1 MDALI
6 TYLPFYRVHEILDY
20 FIKNAELMSTNRKIV
35 YIDNVYTDRQLDLLK
50 KIVPEDIEIRHG
62 NWRDRNMTFMRI
74 LRDAK
79 EEGLD
84 ALVVD
89 SDNVLDGRLARF
101 DRELVKRFG
110 FYTVIDYARAK
121 MKGWWDRSVK
131 LGSIKIDSEEIEVYG
146 FRVFNLW
153 KTVFF
158 IGPKQAV
165 RLSKDL
171 LESLNYSMLE
181 NIEESLKNID
191 ARIKSYLTD
200 ETVLGMLLFYSNI
213 RTTPWVIMSYHV
225 HHGSTETKGISR
237 TSKLMVAMVHTQ
249 LGKELLK
256 RKLSKEMLWYYTRYK
271 IAQLYNF
278 LVEYIK
284 Q

>member
-1 MDALI
+1 
-6 TYLPFYRVHEILDY
+6 V
-20 FIKNAELMSTNRKIV
+20 RK
-35 YIDNVYTDRQLDLLK
+35 
-50 KIVPEDIEIRHG
+50 
-62 NWRDRNMTFMRI
+62 
-74 LRDAK
+74 
-79 EEGLD
+79 
-84 ALVVD
+84 
-89 SDNVLDGRLARF
+89 
-101 DRELVKRFG
+101 
-110 FYTVIDYARAK
+110 
-121 MKGWWDRSVK
+121 
-131 LGSIKIDSEEIEVYG
+131 IEVYG
-146 FRVFNLW
+146 FRAFNLW

-171 LESLNYSMLE
+171 LESLNYSMFE

-191 ARIKSYLTD
+191 AGIRFFLTD

-213 RTTPWVIMSYHV
+213 RTTPWVIMSYHI

-278 LVEYIK
+278 LVEYIVYK
-284 Q
+284 TIDYSIIISSKFDKKNQLNMLRKVVLRP